1 MPNVL
6 IIDDDTELSDMLKE
20 YLQPEGFDLS
30 CCYRGDEGV
39 DLAVKENW
47 DAIILD
53 VMLPGM
59 NGIEVLRNLRKHS
72 LVPVLMLTAK
82 GDDLDRILGLEMG
95 ADDYLPKPFNPR
107 ELAARL
113 RAILRRQPQGNN
125 SADSLSCRSLH
136 LYPGSRKVTV
146 NGSELE
152 LTSTEFNVLE
162 TLLRHAGQ
170 VVSKETLYESA
181 LGRPLSAYDRSI
193 DMHISHLRRK
203 LSQQD
208 DKLIIHTVRGA
219 GYQLEH

>member
-1 MPNVL
+1 MPNIL
-6 IIDDDTELSDMLKE
+6 IIDDDTELSEMLKE
-20 YLQPEGFDLS
+20 YLQPEGFELS
-30 CCYRGDEGV
+30 CCFRGDEGAE
-39 DLAVKENW
+39 LAIHQNW

-59 NGIEVLRNLRKHS
+59 NGIEVLRKLRQHS

-113 RAILRRQPQGNN
+113 RAILRRQYQGTNGG
-125 SADSLSCRSLH
+125 DSLSCRSLQ
-136 LYPGSRKVTV
+136 LLPGSRKASV
-146 NGSELE
+146 NGNELE

-170 VVSKETLYESA
+170 VVSKEILYESA

-208 DKLIIHTVRGA
+208 ENLIIHTVRGA
-219 GYQLEH
+219 GYQLEQ